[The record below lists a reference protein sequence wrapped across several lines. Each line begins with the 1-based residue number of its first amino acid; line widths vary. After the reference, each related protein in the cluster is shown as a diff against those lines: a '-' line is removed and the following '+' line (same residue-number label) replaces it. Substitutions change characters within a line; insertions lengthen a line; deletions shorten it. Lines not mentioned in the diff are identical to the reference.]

1 MSIISRRIK
10 NKADASEAQQ
20 RETNNSERASKQS
33 KPEQILHSRLSPLK
47 KAVRDGLLQ
56 FFLGPRPSD
65 TIHLQLR
72 GRGDRDLHLSIPGSE
87 YRTPIDT
94 HKASER

>member
-10 NKADASEAQQ
+10 NKAVASEAQQ
-20 RETNNSERASKQS
+20 REPNNSERASKQNR
-33 KPEQILHSRLSPLK
+33 PEQILHSRLSPLK

-65 TIHLQLR
+65 TVHLQYL
-72 GRGDRDLHLSIPGSE
+72 GRGDRDFHLLIPGSE

-94 HKASER
+94 HKTSER